1 MSRKDQFA
9 KVVTYS
15 VDGEIENIS
24 SEESDLRIIK
34 SILKINFVLRN
45 KLGIS
50 LKEDSPIEMFL
61 EFIEKL
67 GKFDEKSKS

>member
-1 MSRKDQFA
+1 MARRDHFA

-24 SEESDLRIIK
+24 PEEADLRIIK
-34 SILKINFVLRN
+34 GVLKVNFVFWN
-45 KLGIS
+45 KLGIT
-50 LKEDSPIEMFL
+50 LKEDSAIEMFL

-67 GKFDEKSKS
+67 SKFEKKG

>member
-1 MSRKDQFA
+1 MGRKDQFA

-15 VDGEIENIS
+15 VDGGIENIS
-24 SEESDLRIIK
+24 SEEADLRIIK
-34 SILKINFVLRN
+34 SVLKVNFVLRN
-45 KLGIS
+45 KLGIT

-67 GKFDEKSKS
+67 NKFLPEKT

>member
-15 VDGEIENIS
+15 VDGGIENIS
-24 SEESDLRIIK
+24 PEEADLRIIK
-34 SILKINFVLRN
+34 SVLKINFVLGN
-45 KLGIS
+45 KLGIT

-67 GKFDEKSKS
+67 NKFLPEKA

>member
-1 MSRKDQFA
+1 MARKDQFA
-9 KVVTYS
+9 KVITYS
-15 VDGEIENIS
+15 VDGGVENIS
-24 SEESDLRIIK
+24 SEEADLRIIK
-34 SILKINFVLRN
+34 SVLKINFVLRD

-67 GKFDEKSKS
+67 NKFLPEKA